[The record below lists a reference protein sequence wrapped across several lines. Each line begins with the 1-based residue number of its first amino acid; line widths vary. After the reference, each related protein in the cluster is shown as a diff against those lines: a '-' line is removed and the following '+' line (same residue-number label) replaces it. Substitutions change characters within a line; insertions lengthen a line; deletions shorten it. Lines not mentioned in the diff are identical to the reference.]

1 MCASIRLSVCTD
13 QLLVLSDVGTLNM
26 FATMV
31 RPCSNPSSGS
41 LYSKADQLKEKE
53 GDRLG

>member
-31 RPCSNPSSGS
+31 RPCS
-41 LYSKADQLKEKE
+41 LVTVLTADQLKEKE